1 MSFSEGASF
10 LVRAM
15 EHDKEA
21 VPGLQE
27 HSQLFWCISRCLAVL
42 LLPSLKGSLPHPVTE
57 RFPLEKAKIVPSF
70 IYKEEHWGKEE
81 VTEKINWDRRT
92 NHSLCSKVRPS
103 LSMHSGWRVQSC
115 IILGTLRCF
124 FVIINDTMIKIIRLS
139 AGMNKKIKSN
149 FRVRQDLNV
158 ALGLIA

>member
-1 MSFSEGASF
+1 M
-10 LVRAM
+10 VRAM

-103 LSMHSGWRVQSC
+103 LSMHSG
-115 IILGTLRCF
+115 
-124 FVIINDTMIKIIRLS
+124 
-139 AGMNKKIKSN
+139 
-149 FRVRQDLNV
+149 
-158 ALGLIA
+158 